1 MSLKSSSDEPSP
13 LAGSSTAEEV
23 LKSKVIRTNSHRP
36 AFLKPL
42 DGREELPRQ
51 EEPEAEE
58 SQSSIT
64 LPNSTLSSF

>member
-1 MSLKSSSDEPSP
+1 MGRSPNLEGPSP
-13 LAGSSTAEEV
+13 IWKPQEV